1 MGCTS
6 SKEAKISG
14 ESTPKVETRMSAT
27 EDKIYQA
34 LLKKRMENATNN
46 KVISFEKILLKF
58 DKLRT
63 VLNMVKKIFNELA
76 QDNKLNLDGLKETMK
91 RLSVDLSTSEV
102 ADLFDF
108 VDVQESKQVTFKEFL
123 TALTIGMVLEV
134 IPALRSH
141 GPDDDKSKPKPELK
155 RSVSGFMGRT
165 HEVKEMLNL
174 IVNAYLIFDPDG
186 KGYIERDGVEK
197 MLQEQGSKG
206 GNAMLSQHRWNE
218 MDWDSNGTID
228 FAEFVYSF
236 TSWVD
241 IENPEE

>member
-218 MDWDSNGTID
+218 MVFHIRLLLT
-228 FAEFVYSF
+228 FEFL
-236 TSWVD
+236 
-241 IENPEE
+241 